1 MGNSKYSRQYV
12 TGFSL
17 HYDIILKK
25 LIDHL
30 FEKEIIDSDTKWT
43 FTQYCILRTLFDYAD
58 EVVKGFQYTPEQLT
72 ALIEEHE
79 RLKNKFERKLK
90 EIAGILEE
98 KSESDGKNVLKNW
111 L

>member
-17 HYDIILKK
+17 HFDIILKK

-58 EVVKGFQYTPEQLT
+58 EVIKDFQYTPEQLT
-72 ALIEEHE
+72 TLIEEHDK
-79 RLKNKFERKLK
+79 LKKKFEKKLK
-90 EIAGILEE
+90 EMAGISE
-98 KSESDGKNVLKNW
+98 KSARE
-111 L
+111 